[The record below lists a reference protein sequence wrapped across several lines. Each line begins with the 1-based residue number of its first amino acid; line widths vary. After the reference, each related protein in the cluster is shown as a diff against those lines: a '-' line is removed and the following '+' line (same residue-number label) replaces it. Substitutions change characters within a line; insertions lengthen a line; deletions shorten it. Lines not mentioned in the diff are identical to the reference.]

1 MLENLRQLFDKA
13 AEFCREQSEFLMIGG
28 AVLIILIILIAVIRS
43 SNKKDSE
50 TDTDFDENLYLEQLL
65 AAKTKKEAVSE
76 KETAEP
82 GTQGTDQSHDS
93 VPEPAEHRQD
103 EAESKT
109 PIGMEAPV
117 SMEAPIYKGLKKS
130 VIFPDELI
138 DEIAKASSK
147 NLQEVEIK
155 IQSAE
160 LRIKY
165 AGSKDKEELL
175 EEVKHFKGE
184 EEQEKE
190 QTTTE
195 AEQAF
200 EEGEELLKEKIDLEE
215 IAEGR
220 ERRTGK
226 FGPENFNT
234 ARSGRV
240 YTEDELERQIRD

>member
-1 MLENLRQLFDKA
+1 
-13 AEFCREQSEFLMIGG
+13 MIGG

-109 PIGMEAPV
+109 QV

-195 AEQAF
+195 AEHTF

-220 ERRTGK
+220 ERRPGK